1 MPGCACRWR
10 DIGEPC
16 VHVGSRVGD
25 PSVGGAS
32 PGRDRE
38 DDSGP
43 DADHGQSIRVLHG
56 CSLLLSPWSCQRRR
70 PWIRRLACRVAKWLE
85 INWLGVLEAPG
96 IEPGSCEC
104 RGSDGARLERGRWR
118 QRLARGRKP
127 RTRASAGNRTAAS
140 CRIAEFLHNAPI
152 GACGGLP
159 RGLLPP
165 FGPVGGHA
173 RRYRLL
179 LLGRQRPALSL
190 RLDLGLALRGGGLLP
205 RGAPRRGGRHRCGRS
220 KHLLDIGQRLD
231 LGLEAVY
238 CVLAVSNCLCDG
250 THGHGDYWAGRA
262 NVKLFGVDAGRRRKS
277 SGTVH
282 AVAKVVGPPPRP
294 RRAAP
299 TRAGA

>member
-1 MPGCACRWR
+1 MPG
-10 DIGEPC
+10 
-16 VHVGSRVGD
+16 
-25 PSVGGAS
+25 
-32 PGRDRE
+32 DRE
-38 DDSGP
+38 DHDS
-43 DADHGQSIRVLHG
+43 AS
-56 CSLLLSPWSCQRRR
+56 RR
-70 PWIRRLACRVAKWLE
+70 PQPRRSAASCARGGAR
-85 INWLGVLEAPG
+85 NRTGVLRVPRKRRCPPGTRALASASRPWPEA
-96 IEPGSCEC
+96 
-104 RGSDGARLERGRWR
+104 
-118 QRLARGRKP
+118 

-152 GACGGLP
+152 GACGGLTL

-238 CVLAVSNCLCDG
+238 CVLAVSNCLCAMALMA
-250 THGHGDYWAGRA
+250 TEITGRA
-262 NVKLFGVDAGRRRKS
+262 AQMSNSLGWMPVVEGNPRVRFMPSPRWWAHHRDRVVPRRRVQ
-277 SGTVH
+277 GRD
-282 AVAKVVGPPPRP
+282 APLAPPL
-294 RRAAP
+294 
-299 TRAGA
+299 AGAPGLSLVPHGRS